1 MKRKNPQGRQVEWQ
15 FIRIDRINQHVI
27 FQSTKFDSV
36 SSFRHKIKLDNEN
49 SAINK
54 KENKNLYSEKL
65 YFHTK

>member
-15 FIRIDRINQHVI
+15 IIRIDRINQHVI

-54 KENKNLYSEKL
+54 K
-65 YFHTK
+65 